1 MITANELGSLTLP
14 ATTPDTKLNLKL
26 IQAIADSELTLKAI
40 AKAARLNIATIR
52 NMCTNKHRPQKS
64 TVHRLSSVLKKSP
77 CELDLA
83 PCTCLSCEAKAQT
96 TNIAPNSV
104 ITDPEV
110 LAAIRRGNEYSK
122 RMTEQ
127 AWWAIYPS
135 QTDTTDPADVPP
147 VARECSCPTC
157 INYEA
162 MVSQQR
168 GLLYCVLLFLIL
180 NMAVELMSW
189 FQ

>member
-1 MITANELGSLTLP
+1 MLTTDEISSLTVS

-26 IQAIADSELTLKAI
+26 IQAIADSDLTLKAI
-40 AKAARLNIATIR
+40 AKAARLNITTIR
-52 NMCTNKHRPQKS
+52 NVCTNKHRPQKS

-83 PCTCLSCEAKAQT
+83 PCTCLRCTEPSAELLARIERGNAYMSQMLPEPCT
-96 TNIAPNSV
+96 HTD
-104 ITDPEV
+104 ITDP
-110 LAAIRRGNEYSK
+110 
-122 RMTEQ
+122 
-127 AWWAIYPS
+127 
-135 QTDTTDPADVPP
+135 TDAPP
-147 VARECSCPTC
+147 VARERSCPTC

-162 MVSQQR
+162 TVSQLR
-168 GLLYCVLLFLIL
+168 GLLYCALLFLIL